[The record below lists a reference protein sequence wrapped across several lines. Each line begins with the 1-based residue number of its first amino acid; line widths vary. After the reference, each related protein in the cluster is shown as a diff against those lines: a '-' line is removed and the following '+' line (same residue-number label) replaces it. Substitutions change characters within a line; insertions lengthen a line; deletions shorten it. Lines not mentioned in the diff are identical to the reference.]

1 VHRLDADHPD
11 KDGLQLRAISHVL
24 ELFDQEA
31 KKKYGAGCKVGV
43 FLDYV
48 SMPQRSRGSAEDD
61 RTPEE
66 KATFGKALKV
76 RRAPDPLVA
85 QHRPCAHRPPA
96 HSPPAPAR
104 SPPPRP

>member
-1 VHRLDADHPD
+1 MHRLDAEHPD

-24 ELFDQEA
+24 KLFDKAA
-31 KKKYGAGCKVGV
+31 KRKGAGCKVGV

-66 KATFGKALKV
+66 KATFGRALKV
-76 RRAPDPLVA
+76 RRALPCLSPTA
-85 QHRPCAHRPPA
+85 PCPHRLRLSHPNTC
-96 HSPPAPAR
+96 
-104 SPPPRP
+104 PPPLQRA

>member
-1 VHRLDADHPD
+1 MHRLDADHPD

-24 ELFDQEA
+24 KLFDEA
-31 KKKYGAGCKVGV
+31 AKQYGDGCKVGV

-66 KATFGKALKV
+66 KATFRRALQV
-76 RRAPDPLVA
+76 RRAPPSLPPTAPL
-85 QHRPCAHRPPA
+85 PTAHLSHP
-96 HSPPAPAR
+96 STC
-104 SPPPRP
+104 PPPLQRA